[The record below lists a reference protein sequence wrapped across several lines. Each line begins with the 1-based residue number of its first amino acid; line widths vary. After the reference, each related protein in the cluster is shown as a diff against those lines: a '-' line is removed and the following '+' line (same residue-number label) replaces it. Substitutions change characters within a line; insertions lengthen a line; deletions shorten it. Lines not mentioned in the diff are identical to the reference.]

1 MSQYD
6 FISKAQFTSKN
17 EFLEE
22 SKDIAEE
29 LFKNYCINC
38 NGKEFYFAEIEF
50 YYYNDN
56 SEELKVKWNENT
68 YPRECQAG
76 DIFYHL
82 SGMDICFN
90 SKLPQNFKKKKG
102 CYGGGI
108 LVRSIVEIDT
118 NGNKIVTVGPLT
130 CANKMLN
137 ACKGECMPKL
147 RISKKLNYTPNPQKT
162 FRYLGKT
169 DFDLIEEGK
178 NTDENLKL
186 AYYDSEI
193 KKEDWNSSR
202 SKYYENRLKTNQ

>member
-1 MSQYD
+1 M
-6 FISKAQFTSKN
+6 
-17 EFLEE
+17 
-22 SKDIAEE
+22 
-29 LFKNYCINC
+29 
-38 NGKEFYFAEIEF
+38 
-50 YYYNDN
+50 
-56 SEELKVKWNENT
+56 
-68 YPRECQAG
+68 
-76 DIFYHL
+76 
-82 SGMDICFN
+82 
-90 SKLPQNFKKKKG
+90 
-102 CYGGGI
+102 
-108 LVRSIVEIDT
+108 EIDT

-193 KKEDWNSSR
+193 KKEDWNSGR
-202 SKYYENRLKTNQ
+202 SKYYENRLKTNK